1 LHLNLS
7 PKGCALKLIAV
18 AVVLVVAGVGVVLL
32 ADVGPQTRAGA
43 AGDWVD
49 VVLQEQRFTPNR
61 LDARAGVP
69 LTVRLTNRSTEAH
82 DLYFPSAHMPGLT
95 GAQTYVE
102 PGQTSTLTLVF
113 DREGVHAF
121 GCSLQRHA
129 GTGMTGAVFVAP

>member
-1 LHLNLS
+1 M
-7 PKGCALKLIAV
+7 KLIV
-18 AVVLVVAGVGVVLL
+18 LGVTLVVIAGGVMLVDGLR
-32 ADVGPQTRAGA
+32 PQARTGA

-69 LTVRLTNRSTEAH
+69 LTVRLTNRSTDAH
-82 DLYFPSAHMPGLT
+82 DLYFPSAHMPGLA